1 VVKIAVIDI
10 GNTRASMGLYRQG
23 AVSRVQAV
31 PSDLTDRLTVERWLA
46 SVRPDRVV
54 IASVVPAVE
63 GRWKRLLK
71 AADLKAVLWV
81 DHRCALGV
89 GIDYPKPAQIG
100 ADRLANAAAAAHWIG
115 LPAVVCDFGT
125 ALTFDVMARDRG
137 YVGGVIC
144 PGLSLM
150 FDYLAEK
157 TALLPALKPIRSKAA
172 IGRSTEQAMRIG
184 AERGYRGM
192 VREVLGEIKAE
203 LGVRRLSVCATGG
216 HAAWVL
222 KEAGMEMRLE
232 KHLTLLGL
240 GRIADLNPVGL
251 Q

>member
-1 VVKIAVIDI
+1 MKAMVGVIDI
-10 GNTRASMGLYRQG
+10 GNTSATMGCYVRER
-23 AVSRVQAV
+23 VSRVVHTSSDGSDSDAV
-31 PSDLTDRLTVERWLA
+31 LAWLEK
-46 SVRPDRVV
+46 VKPVRVV
-54 IASVVPAVE
+54 VASVVPRVQV
-63 GRWKRLLK
+63 RWKRLFEV
-71 AADLKAVLWV
+71 AGVSEGLWV
-81 DHRCALGV
+81 DHRCDLGV
-89 GIDYPKPAQIG
+89 GIDYPKPEQIG

-125 ALTFDVMARDRG
+125 ALTFDVVAEKRG

-144 PGLSLM
+144 PGLPLM

-157 TALLPALKPIRSKAA
+157 TALLPALKPIRSKMA

-203 LGVRRLSVCATGG
+203 LGVRQLSVCATGG

-222 KEAGMEMRLE
+222 KEADMEMRLE
-232 KHLTLLGL
+232 KDLTLLGL
-240 GRIADLNPVGL
+240 GRIADLNASG
-251 Q
+251 